1 MTSVS
6 VGIGETP
13 IIAYCRRDGQIAG
26 LSGLAGKAIVVFM
39 KNAHGLLLLLLP
51 LLAGCATTQLER
63 KENLVDRQ
71 GIDVIGSPADRVHVV
86 IKDDKSIERYCKG
99 PGPDFSVT
107 ASNGVNFGASVPLAS
122 GASVG
127 SSSGRGALDLGGRS
141 PAVLLA
147 REMFYRTCELI
158 VNIHADKTTAIA
170 LYKSTMDAVERIAA
184 LEAPQADKSTVA
196 ASAPPP
202 AVSGLPAGLPP
213 QPAPAPAPAA
223 PPAPA
228 PSNQ

>member
-1 MTSVS
+1 
-6 VGIGETP
+6 
-13 IIAYCRRDGQIAG
+13 
-26 LSGLAGKAIVVFM
+26 M
-39 KNAHGLLLLLLP
+39 KTAHAFLLLLP
-51 LLAGCATTQLER
+51 LLAGCATSQIER

-86 IKDDKSIERYCKG
+86 IKDDKSLERYCKG

-107 ASNGVNFGASVPLAS
+107 ASNGVSLGASIPLAS
-122 GASVG
+122 GASIG
-127 SSSGRGALDLGGRS
+127 STSGRGALDLGGRS

-158 VNIHADKTTAIA
+158 VNIRADQTTAIA

-184 LEAPQADKSTVA
+184 LEAPQANSSTVA

-202 AVSGLPAGLPP
+202 AVSGLPAGLPA
-213 QPAPAPAPAA
+213 QPSTPAA
-223 PPAPA
+223 TPTPA